1 MAATAAMTM
10 GSLAKFSN
18 LELQHMFRFM
28 EPESLLQV
36 MCASN
41 GLKDVVGKEDV
52 WEVLCERSWGFT
64 EPVGPDKAT
73 RTTSLP
79 AAWALWARSFAGY
92 DQAVVR
98 RVFLWWRGME
108 RWLETNAPEIL
119 TRLAPGA
126 SEKLIVECET
136 KLGFALPAVLR
147 AVYRFHNGQ
156 NLGTRSSMRER
167 SVFEYAH
174 EHEGLFGGYSFYTYY
189 YCTTLLSVEEATFI
203 TARKPLALG
212 ERRFQFG
219 ANTLPMMN
227 KALFAHD
234 SAAGGEITLECPQ
247 FEESMRFV
255 PLACPPGSLMAWL
268 EEYLRRLQAGC
279 YRRSMLW
286 DQPDSDGVP
295 ALGISLFPRAP
306 RNPDNASLSRLFS
319 EAVTNGVRVRFS
331 AVMCPQV
338 APAGQI
344 VWAYRL
350 GLRLLRR
357 HPTNTRALECCQLT
371 RRHWNITDDSVR
383 ETQQVDGEA
392 VVGLYPILT
401 GQPSTSQASAGGGDV
416 SSAHIGTPHN
426 SPDED
431 EDEFVYESC
440 TSLFRQP
447 TGRASGT
454 MSGYFTLVP
463 GTIRNPEGPPFQA
476 TVAELFMSTP
486 EFFEPAKAST
496 RTENNRADGYVH

>member
-1 MAATAAMTM
+1 
-10 GSLAKFSN
+10 
-18 LELQHMFRFM
+18 
-28 EPESLLQV
+28 
-36 MCASN
+36 
-41 GLKDVVGKEDV
+41 
-52 WEVLCERSWGFT
+52 
-64 EPVGPDKAT
+64 
-73 RTTSLP
+73 
-79 AAWALWARSFAGY
+79 
-92 DQAVVR
+92 
-98 RVFLWWRGME
+98 
-108 RWLETNAPEIL
+108 
-119 TRLAPGA
+119 
-126 SEKLIVECET
+126 
-136 KLGFALPAVLR
+136 
-147 AVYRFHNGQ
+147 
-156 NLGTRSSMRER
+156 MREI

-255 PLACPPGSLMAWL
+255 PLACLP
-268 EEYLRRLQAGC
+268 
-279 YRRSMLW
+279 
-286 DQPDSDGVP
+286 DGVP

-306 RNPDNASLSRLFS
+306 RNPDNANLSRLFS

-357 HPTNTRALECCQLT
+357 HPTNMRALECCQLT

-383 ETQQVDGEA
+383 ETQQPKNLLSFFTKTSSSSSGGGGGGSA
-392 VVGLYPILT
+392 S
-401 GQPSTSQASAGGGDV
+401 STSAKRKANSIDAGDGGG
-416 SSAHIGTPHN
+416 SSGGDG
-426 SPDED
+426 SSSFPDPAAVAAKVEAEARLQTTLRD
-431 EDEFVYESC
+431 QN
-440 TSLFRQP
+440 TTNALFHTRFDP
-447 TGRASGT
+447 CAPPPATLNLGRWAEE
-454 MSGYFTLVP
+454 LVP
-463 GTIRNPEGPPFQA
+463 VNDFIGGKFEDSPIAFIRMPRKGAPKPREQSGGKRPVPRTFTSEVARTARAVNITADLFTVPDAVFIKLQGTIEVVLAKLEMLGEESARPQRVDAHGIVVIKGMKEAMEMASDLKMRLVARGAMCPAMHATDRTRVAVEGTGDTAQGMANIPIIGN
-476 TVAELFMSTP
+476 VDDMLFLYHS
-486 EFFEPAKAST
+486 
-496 RTENNRADGYVH
+496 RQG